1 MRNRI
6 LAGLIAAVTAAS
18 PVMTSAAELGGYD
31 IASETDGSIESLDVN
46 TGGETAAETVTDDS
60 GTVSVTTEVGNNENT
75 AESAESVND
84 VITKAEES
92 ENTGEKTETKFLFIN
107 LAKAK
112 GGTVILNEGELDDAG
127 KSAEKRVKLM
137 TQTDTDELGNETTR
151 TLINVY
157 DKDDVLI
164 DSEDAADNAN
174 IYVCEVK
181 TDEVVTVK
189 VVADDGYVVSKYDL
203 RDRLVDGTAVD
214 VGFYKKD
221 SVDVDLNVNEA
232 DNAGSEGKKKFSYPV
247 FMKDNMSLTIEV
259 EKAEVKNEADG
270 NEVSAGNNGSAKAA
284 GNVDKVENDSAATND
299 VADADL
305 TVDNNKNSD
314 AEDGSD
320 TGSAADE
327 VKDSEL
333 SISTDDK
340 TVSSSDELIINDSAE
355 SEESIDKDA
364 TLIEDADTS
373 DGMESVEDVSNENN
387 MDDDNLSNIEKNN
400 ETTETVEDVT
410 SDEEY
415 IPEQNINNLNADDFL
430 SKRII

>member
-1 MRNRI
+1 MRNKKVYNPSDKGKRKYVSSMRNRI

-46 TGGETAAETVTDDS
+46 TGGETAAETVADDS
-60 GTVSVTTEVGNNENT
+60 GAVSVTTEVGNNENT

-92 ENTGEKTETKFLFIN
+92 ESTGEKTETKFLFIN

-127 KSAEKRVKLM
+127 KSAEKKVKLV

-189 VVADDGYVVSKYDL
+189 VVADDGYVISKYDL
-203 RDRLVDGTAVD
+203 QDRLVDGVKTD
-214 VGFYKKD
+214 VGFDKTEGD
-221 SVDVDLNVNEA
+221 DLTVA
-232 DNAGSEGKKKFSYPV
+232 EGEDKSSASDKTEFSYPV
-247 FMKDNMSLTIEV
+247 FMKDNMALTIELEEKQEKTTDNT
-259 EKAEVKNEADG
+259 EKA
-270 NEVSAGNNGSAKAA
+270 GSADDVTDDAA
-284 GNVDKVENDSAATND
+284 KDEETVD
-299 VADADL
+299 DAGTAKDTDL
-305 TVDNNKNSD
+305 TVDGEVAADNSKKDMGTDLTVDGEKKDEEAKVPETADSD
-314 AEDGSD
+314 A
-320 TGSAADE
+320 
-327 VKDSEL
+327 DSTE
-333 SISTDDK
+333 SGD
-340 TVSSSDELIINDSAE
+340 VS
-355 SEESIDKDA
+355 
-364 TLIEDADTS
+364 
-373 DGMESVEDVSNENN
+373 GDVSNNT
-387 MDDDNLSNIEKNN
+387 DS
-400 ETTETVEDVT
+400 
-410 SDEEY
+410 
-415 IPEQNINNLNADDFL
+415 
-430 SKRII
+430 

>member
-1 MRNRI
+1 MHNIKNKKIYNPSDKGKRKYISSMRNRI
-6 LAGLIAAVTAAS
+6 LAGLVAAVTAAS
-18 PVMTSAAELGGYD
+18 PVMTTATELGGYA
-31 IASETDGSIESLDVN
+31 ITSETDGNTESLDVN

-92 ENTGEKTETKFLFIN
+92 ESTGEKTETKFLFIN

-127 KSAEKRVKLM
+127 KSAEKRVKLV

-203 RDRLVDGTAVD
+203 RGMVYAVLQGLEAHLFRSD
-214 VGFYKKD
+214 MWIQKK
-221 SVDVDLNVNEA
+221 E
-232 DNAGSEGKKKFSYPV
+232 
-247 FMKDNMSLTIEV
+247 
-259 EKAEVKNEADG
+259 
-270 NEVSAGNNGSAKAA
+270 
-284 GNVDKVENDSAATND
+284 
-299 VADADL
+299 
-305 TVDNNKNSD
+305 
-314 AEDGSD
+314 
-320 TGSAADE
+320 
-327 VKDSEL
+327 
-333 SISTDDK
+333 
-340 TVSSSDELIINDSAE
+340 
-355 SEESIDKDA
+355 
-364 TLIEDADTS
+364 
-373 DGMESVEDVSNENN
+373 
-387 MDDDNLSNIEKNN
+387 
-400 ETTETVEDVT
+400 
-410 SDEEY
+410 
-415 IPEQNINNLNADDFL
+415 
-430 SKRII
+430 